1 MTTTAE
7 VSIVEPGGIRH
18 AGGLVVDTH
27 RHTVR
32 FGETEVEL
40 TCREC
45 EILEMLAE
53 HPGWVY
59 SPEQLA
65 EDPVEGEHSAEAV
78 SVLVARIRHKLAEA
92 GADDV
97 VQTVR
102 GFGYRLR
109 AEHSAE
115 EPVSIVEADRTLRDA
130 AWRLHERIIE
140 LEHRGTPEQHRQAAE
155 VLDDAC
161 DAIDALDG
169 VGSPPDGLSGS

>member
-1 MTTTAE
+1 M
-7 VSIVEPGGIRH
+7 EPGGIRH

-59 SPEQLA
+59 SPGQLA

-109 AEHSAE
+109 AEH
-115 EPVSIVEADRTLRDA
+115 PVDEAVELDESDRTLRDA
-130 AWRLHERIIE
+130 AWRLHERVIE
-140 LEHRGTPEQHRQAAE
+140 LEHCGTAEQHRQATE

-161 DAIDALDG
+161 DAIDALEG
-169 VGSPPDGLSGS
+169 PGPAPDGLSGS

>member
-1 MTTTAE
+1 
-7 VSIVEPGGIRH
+7 VEPGGIRH

-32 FGETEVEL
+32 FGDAEVEL

-59 SPEQLA
+59 SPGQLA
-65 EDPVEGEHSAEAV
+65 EDPVEGEHSSEAV
-78 SVLVARIRHKLAEA
+78 SVLVARIRHKLADV
-92 GADDV
+92 GAQDV

-109 AEHSAE
+109 TEHAADRA
-115 EPVSIVEADRTLRDA
+115 VELVDADRTMRDA
-130 AWRLHERIIE
+130 AWRLHERVIA
-140 LEHRGTPEQHRQAAE
+140 LEHRGTAEQHRQAAE
-155 VLDDAC
+155 ILDDAC
-161 DAIDALDG
+161 DAIDALAG
-169 VGSPPDGLSGS
+169 PSAEPDGLTER

>member
-1 MTTTAE
+1 ME
-7 VSIVEPGGIRH
+7 SGGIRH

-32 FGETEVEL
+32 FGEAEVDL

-59 SPEQLA
+59 SPGQLA
-65 EDPVEGEHSAEAV
+65 EDPVEGEHSADSV
-78 SVLVARIRHKLAEA
+78 SVLVARIRHKLADV
-92 GADDV
+92 GAQDV

-109 AEHSAE
+109 TEHTADE
-115 EPVSIVEADRTLRDA
+115 AVELADSDRTLRDA
-130 AWRLHERIIE
+130 AWQLHERVIE

-155 VLDDAC
+155 ILDDAC
-161 DAIDALDG
+161 GAIDALG
-169 VGSPPDGLSGS
+169 GLGPAPDGLTAR